1 VTASAAR
8 IPSVQGGRASPVL
21 VAIGFGVTLIVVA
34 IGRLA
39 LFGWAEVAADD
50 ARYLYVG
57 LSTLDG
63 HGPVTPSGSV
73 FLLRSPVYGIAL
85 AAASAIGG
93 GDPVDGARVVALALS
108 SAAVLVAV
116 ALAWRLGGAI
126 GAAGTAFALLAMPL
140 IWRLVPTLRIDL
152 PQAAGVC
159 AVILALHRP
168 TVRRWALA
176 GALFGF
182 TVLVKETILLLALA
196 PLAFVGAVPTGRFAR
211 LWSIFL
217 VVAAAVAG
225 WWWILVFAQS
235 GAIFP
240 LNAIGV
246 IERRDVG
253 ADIRLDLFGA
263 GLLAAAGGAWL
274 IVIAGAFRDRGLRL
288 LVVAAACLVPPAAY
302 ATLNGLNARNYADL
316 AVLSAIAIGVAAGR
330 SVAWFAARRPADR
343 ASRVGLLTLAA
354 AVGLGGA
361 TAGQVRVGDPS
372 EPRLPAQV
380 VDWLRTA
387 SPPGSR
393 VVMTFRYNE
402 VVAVELY
409 GHVSV
414 PNLSAVR
421 VDAAAPL
428 GDFLW
433 LGLRDRQLF
442 GYTRAAWEAMLRQP
456 GTSYLVLAGPHP
468 LTPAEQMHALDGGTV
483 PGLERAQS
491 FEADGDWAT
500 IYRVD
505 PSAVRASVSDV
516 APHLSPAAALAWI
529 DLQGGTL
536 ASGADEAAAKA
547 LADAGTVVI
556 GPDRAA
562 LASRLAGLACLVP
575 APADG
580 ADAAKVT
587 APGPDCEG

>member
-1 VTASAAR
+1 MTASAAR
-8 IPSVQGGRASPVL
+8 IPSVQSGRASPVL
-21 VAIGFGVTLIVVA
+21 VAIGFGVVLIVVA

-39 LFGWAEVAADD
+39 LFGRADVAADD

-63 HGPVTPSGSV
+63 HGPLTPSGTL

-85 AAASAIGG
+85 AAASAIGA

-108 SAAVLVAV
+108 SAALLAAV
-116 ALAWRLGGAI
+116 ALGWALGGAI
-126 GAAGTAFALLAMPL
+126 GAAGTAFTLLAMPL

-159 AVILALHRP
+159 AVVLALHRP
-168 TVRRWALA
+168 TVRRWAVA
-176 GALFGF
+176 GALFGL
-182 TVLVKETILLLALA
+182 TVLVKETILLLALT
-196 PLAFVGAVPTGRFAR
+196 PLAFLGAMPAGRFAR

-225 WWWILVFAQS
+225 WWWILVFVQS

-263 GLLAAAGGAWL
+263 GLLAVVGAAWL
-274 IVIAGAFRDRGLRL
+274 IVTAGALRDRGLL
-288 LVVAAACLVPPAAY
+288 LLAVAAACLVPPAAY
-302 ATLNGLNARNYADL
+302 ATVNGLNARNYADL
-316 AVLSAIAIGVAAGR
+316 AVLSAIAVGVAAAR
-330 SVAWFAARRPADR
+330 SLTWIAARRPADR
-343 ASRVGLLTLAA
+343 GSRVGLLTLAA
-354 AVGLGGA
+354 AVGLGGV

-372 EPRLPAQV
+372 EPRLPGQV

-402 VVAVELY
+402 IVAVELY
-409 GHVSV
+409 GQVSV
-414 PNLSAVR
+414 PNLSAIR
-421 VDAAAPL
+421 VDAGAPL
-428 GDFLW
+428 GDYLW

-442 GYTRAAWEAMLRQP
+442 GYTRAAWDAMLEQP
-456 GTSYLVLAGPHP
+456 GTSFLVLAGPHP
-468 LTPAEQMHALDGGTV
+468 LTPAELMPALDGGTV

-500 IYRVD
+500 AYRVD
-505 PSAVRASVSDV
+505 PSAIHATAAEV
-516 APHLSPAAALAWI
+516 APRLSPAAALAWI
-529 DLQGGTL
+529 DLQGSTL
-536 ASGADEAAAKA
+536 APGADEAAAKA
-547 LADAGTVVI
+547 LADSGTVVI
-556 GPDRAA
+556 GPDREA

-575 APADG
+575 TSADG
-580 ADAAKVT
+580 PDAAKVT